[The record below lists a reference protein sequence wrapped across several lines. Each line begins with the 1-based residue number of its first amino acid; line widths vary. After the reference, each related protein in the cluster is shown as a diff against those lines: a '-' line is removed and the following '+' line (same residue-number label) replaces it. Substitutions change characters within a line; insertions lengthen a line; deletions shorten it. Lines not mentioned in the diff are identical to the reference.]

1 MSGFQTLNPAS
12 PGGYTW
18 LQAGV
23 LVPLSWIKTIL
34 VRTCRALE
42 APGTDKISWT
52 CEGKKTI
59 KTWGI
64 RYFLGNHHHHHHP
77 RHHHHHHISYHII
90 SYNLLLHLLL
100 DVNRCIF
107 SACRLCKAKVPSE
120 GATTHLEAEQGP
132 SDLSRGKS
140 YQDVEGILEYLIYR
154 IYAHSRAEI
163 FGYLHLSPLFL
174 PSTWSANSVSCWRT
188 QLIAV
193 GRLDHLIIRLG
204 QHPGAHAVHVKVAAS
219 YHYGF
224 SSLSKF

>member
-1 MSGFQTLNPAS
+1 
-12 PGGYTW
+12 
-18 LQAGV
+18 
-23 LVPLSWIKTIL
+23 LSWIKTIL
-34 VRTCRALE
+34 VRTSGRALE

-64 RYFLGNHHHHHHP
+64 RYFFGNHNHHHHHIP
-77 RHHHHHHISYHII
+77 YHII
-90 SYNLLLHLLL
+90 SYHLLLLHLLL
-100 DVNRCIF
+100 DVKRSIF

-140 YQDVEGILEYLIYR
+140 YLDAEGILEYLIYR

-204 QHPGAHAVHVKVAAS
+204 QHPRAHVVHVKVAAS
-219 YHYGF
+219 YHYGY

>member
-1 MSGFQTLNPAS
+1 MWNNVRLPNIKPRLPWRLYLAAGWRSCPIELDQNHLGAHLGPCAGS
-12 PGGYTW
+12 PW
-18 LQAGV
+18 DRQDLMNM
-23 LVPLSWIKTIL
+23 W
-34 VRTCRALE
+34 R
-42 APGTDKISWT
+42 
-52 CEGKKTI
+52 KKKRSKHEESVI
-59 KTWGI
+59 
-64 RYFLGNHHHHHHP
+64 FLA
-77 RHHHHHHISYHII
+77 IIIIIIITYHII
-90 SYNLLLHLLL
+90 SYHLLLLHLLL
-100 DVNRCIF
+100 DVKRSIF

-140 YQDVEGILEYLIYR
+140 YLDAEGILEYLIYR

-204 QHPGAHAVHVKVAAS
+204 QHPRAHVVHVKVAAS
-219 YHYGF
+219 YHYGY